1 MADFFKNL
9 DKYVKDWHILT
20 LLGLLILGYIIY
32 EYSGKQNLLVSNYQG
47 VTSQRVTPSSTPRSQ
62 PPQQGGNPPV
72 SSGLP
77 SGVDNLQDNLNGP
90 AILNQL
96 PTTIQ
101 NVPTPNVGN
110 QQNLLNPQDLLPR
123 DTNSQWAQSQN
134 VTPGISGM
142 NFLDN
147 NSLMIGTQSQTLRN
161 ANQQLRAD
169 PVIPAG
175 PAPCFQTTIT
185 KDDTG
190 VGLQVGC

>member
-20 LLGLLILGYIIY
+20 LLGLFVLGYIIY
-32 EYSGKQNLLVSNYQG
+32 EYSIKQNTHVSNYTG
-47 VTSQRVTPSSTPRSQ
+47 ISNHVSTSQKTPPAPVPKTLHQSTIPK
-62 PPQQGGNPPV
+62 
-72 SSGLP
+72 
-77 SGVDNLQDNLNGP
+77 GVDCLQDNLDGP
-90 AILNQL
+90 SMITQV

-101 NVPTPNVGN
+101 NVPTINNSGN

-123 DTNSQWAQSQN
+123 DTNSHWAQNQTVS
-134 VTPGISGM
+134 PGLGGLNLLDSRSLNIGM
-142 NFLDN
+142 
-147 NSLMIGTQSQTLRN
+147 QSQTLRN

-169 PVIPAG
+169 PVIPSG

-185 KDDTG
+185 KNDTG